1 MTALGN
7 ANSIEGLLRA
17 MKSSDFEKND
27 EELVDWLVAGFEA
40 MTQPPSWKQ
49 PRQIP
54 PEPCEVHSGY
64 RPRRFLQNAVAAEH
78 CAPKVEEV
86 RPSDC

>member
-1 MTALGN
+1 ML
-7 ANSIEGLLRA
+7 
-17 MKSSDFEKND
+17 SSF
-27 EELVDWLVAGFEA
+27 ATSTEA

-86 RPSDC
+86 RPFDC